1 MRKILLAAGCL
12 MLASAAAAETIYKY
26 RGADGR
32 TLYSNRPI
40 SGAKLIES
48 YEHEAS
54 APPPHRDPSKYEAEA
69 ESRIKE
75 RIAALD
81 KAWSEVQES
90 GRALAAAEARS
101 AAGAAPEEGEA
112 RGLGTPADSAP
123 PAVGGP
129 SAAVPPAVGG
139 RMGSGRGGGVS
150 PEYQARIEALE
161 AAVRTTRAR
170 NDAAWRRYNEL
181 R

>member
-1 MRKILLAAGCL
+1 MRTVLLACGLALAFAAG
-12 MLASAAAAETIYKY
+12 AETIYKY

-40 SGAKLIES
+40 PGAKLIES

-54 APPPHRDPSKYEAEA
+54 APAPHRDPSKYEAEA

-75 RIAALD
+75 RVAALD
-81 KAWSEVQES
+81 KAWSEVQDS
-90 GRALAAAEARS
+90 GKALAAAQAS
-101 AAGAAPEEGEA
+101 LAAGAAPAEGEL

-150 PEYQARIEALE
+150 PEYRERVKALE
-161 AAVRTTRAR
+161 AAVKAARAR
-170 NDAAWRRYNEL
+170 NEAAWRRYNEL

>member
-1 MRKILLAAGCL
+1 MRIVLLACCL
-12 MLASAAAAETIYKY
+12 ALASAAAAETIYKY

-32 TLYSNRPI
+32 TIYSNSPI
-40 SGAKLIES
+40 PGAKLIES

-54 APPPHRDPSKYEAEA
+54 APAPHRDPSKYEAAA

-75 RIAALD
+75 RSAALD

-90 GRALAAAEARS
+90 GKALAAAEAS
-101 AAGAAPEEGEA
+101 LAAGAVPEEGEA

-123 PAVGGP
+123 PPVGGP
-129 SAAVPPAVGG
+129 LPGVSPAVGG

-150 PEYQARIEALE
+150 AEYRQRVKELE
-161 AAVRTTRAR
+161 TDVKAARAR
-170 NDAAWRRYNEL
+170 NETAWRRYNEL

>member
-1 MRKILLAAGCL
+1 MRIILLACCL
-12 MLASAAAAETIYKY
+12 ALASAVAAETIYKY
-26 RGADGR
+26 QGADGR

-40 SGAKLIES
+40 PGAKLIES

-54 APPPHRDPSKYEAEA
+54 APAPHRDPSKYEVEA

-75 RIAALD
+75 RVAALD
-81 KAWSEVQES
+81 KAWSEVQDS
-90 GRALAAAEARS
+90 GKALAAAEANL
-101 AAGAAPEEGEA
+101 AAGAPPEGEA
-112 RGLGTPADSAP
+112 RGLGTPSVSAP

-150 PEYQARIEALE
+150 PEYRERVKALE
-161 AAVRTTRAR
+161 AAVKAARAR
-170 NDAAWRRYNEL
+170 NEAAWRRYNEL

>member
-1 MRKILLAAGCL
+1 MKTLLAAGCL
-12 MLASAAAAETIYKY
+12 KLASAAAAETIYKY
-26 RGADGR
+26 QGADGR

-40 SGAKLIES
+40 PGAKLIES

-54 APPPHRDPSKYEAEA
+54 APAPHRDPSKYEVEA

-75 RIAALD
+75 RVAALD
-81 KAWSEVQES
+81 KAWSEVQDS
-90 GRALAAAEARS
+90 GKALAAAEANL

-112 RGLGTPADSAP
+112 RGLGIPAGATPPQA
-123 PAVGGP
+123 GGP
-129 SAAVPPAVGG
+129 LPAVPPAVGG

-150 PEYQARIEALE
+150 PEYQQRVKALE
-161 AAVRTTRAR
+161 AAVKAARAR
-170 NDAAWRRYNEL
+170 NEAAWRRYNEL